1 MFGKPSKDH
10 LALPAVE
17 FEPNKK
23 PDGGLEPTENLGEG
37 MAPALGWCIMRNLY
51 LSLSEFGEEPSPK

>member
-23 PDGGLEPTENLGEG
+23 PDGGLEPTKNLGEG
-37 MAPALGWCIMRNLY
+37 MAPALG
-51 LSLSEFGEEPSPK
+51 